1 MIRFLAILL
10 ASILLISLLR
20 AIIGVVMKG
29 FAGLFSEQSQPTA
42 GQPQQSDVPL
52 SGELKRDPVCG
63 TYVSNGV
70 VGQED
75 HRRGDGHFCSID
87 CRDKHKV

>member
-1 MIRFLAILL
+1 MIRFLAILI

-29 FAGLFSEQSQPTA
+29 FAGLFSEQSNPLA
-42 GQPQQSDVPL
+42 SKPQQPDVPL
-52 SGELKRDPVCG
+52 AGELKRDPVCG
-63 TYVSNGV
+63 TYVSTASSVKKTIGGEV
-70 VGQED
+70 L
-75 HRRGDGHFCSID
+75 HFCSID